1 MFKPDKD
8 STSMLRTLSLL
19 VLLSSSIGCAR
30 SEDRPAIEV
39 SDSRVLDG
47 RCEVACGQCLF
58 DLEGEGCTLAI
69 RWQGDAMFVA
79 GSGIDDH
86 GDAHAAEGLCNMI
99 RSGDVKGEVK
109 DGRFIAQRLRLVG
122 LQD

>member
-8 STSMLRTLSLL
+8 STSMLPTLGLALL
-19 VLLSSSIGCAR
+19 LFASIGCAR

-69 RWQGDAMFVA
+69 RWQGDAMFVD

-99 RSGDVKGEVK
+99 RSGDVRGEVK

>member
-1 MFKPDKD
+1 MFKRDKD
-8 STSMLRTLSLL
+8 STSMLPTLGL
-19 VLLSSSIGCAR
+19 VLLLCASIGCAR

-69 RWQGDAMFVA
+69 RWQGDAMFVD

-86 GDAHAAEGLCNMI
+86 GDAHAAVGLCNMI
-99 RSGDVKGEVK
+99 RSGDVRGEVK

>member
-8 STSMLRTLSLL
+8 STSMLRTLSL
-19 VLLSSSIGCAR
+19 VMLLCASVGCSR
-30 SEDRPAIEV
+30 SEERSAIEV

-47 RCEVACGQCLF
+47 RCEIACGQCLF
-58 DLEGEGCTLAI
+58 DLAGEGCTLAI
-69 RWQGDAMFVA
+69 RWKGDAMFVD

-86 GDAHAAEGLCNMI
+86 GDAHAAEGLCNTI
-99 RSGDVKGEVK
+99 RSGDVRGEVK
-109 DGRFIAQRLRLVG
+109 DGRFIAERLRLVG